1 MNCGK
6 DPDRIEEGAFGHLFF
21 GTRSF
26 SVKIKKPVFKKQTE
40 YRMQTEYMKQNSY
53 ERTDRRLVIVCA
65 LLLLLCGCGKN
76 TVAEEAEKQEVPMK
90 ETPVI
95 TVIQQPDEGTSGPGR
110 EETAKETEAEEIL
123 KEPDPAEAFYMTE
136 ITDEIFERI
145 KGKSFKDDC
154 TLPREDLRYLH
165 VLHKTKDGQ
174 TMEGELIVNV
184 HIADTVLDIF
194 RKLYE
199 ADYPI
204 EKIRLVD
211 EYGADD
217 DLSMADN
224 NTSCFNYRVVEG
236 TNHIS
241 KHGRG
246 LAIDLN
252 PLYNPYVHKLNGV
265 EVVSPENG
273 EQYADRSLDFDYKI
287 DENDLAYKLFTGNG
301 FNWGG
306 AWKNE
311 KDYQHFEIP
320 SEQIKAWY

>member
-1 MNCGK
+1 MRDNRSLHIMPVFCVLLGLLCACGN
-6 DPDRIEEGAFGHLFF
+6 DRAE
-21 GTRSF
+21 T
-26 SVKIKKPVFKKQTE
+26 KPVK
-40 YRMQTEYMKQNSY
+40 
-53 ERTDRRLVIVCA
+53 
-65 LLLLLCGCGKN
+65 
-76 TVAEEAEKQEVPMK
+76 EEL
-90 ETPVI
+90 PVI
-95 TVIQQPDEGTSGPGR
+95 QVTR
-110 EETAKETEAEEIL
+110 EEDTADEEITETEEPEMTADSLETEET
-123 KEPDPAEAFYMTE
+123 EMMSNPEDAFYITE

-145 KGKSFKDDC
+145 RGKSFKDDC

-165 VLHKTKDGQ
+165 VLHKTLDGQ
-174 TMEGELIVNV
+174 TLEGELVVNV
-184 HIADTVLDIF
+184 HIADTVLKIF
-194 RKLYE
+194 RELYE

-273 EQYADRSLDFDYKI
+273 EPYADRSLDFDYKI
-287 DENDLAYKLFTGNG
+287 DENDLAYKLFTENG